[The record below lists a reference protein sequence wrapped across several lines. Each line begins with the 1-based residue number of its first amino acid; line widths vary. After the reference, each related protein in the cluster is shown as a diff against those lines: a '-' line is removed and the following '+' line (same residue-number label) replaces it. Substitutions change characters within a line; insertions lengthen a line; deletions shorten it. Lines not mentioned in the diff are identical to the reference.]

1 MKKTRTILFSLLLL
15 FILVEVIFIF
25 PQQIE
30 KMDREAYETTTEQ
43 KKERVEQKM
52 DGVHLVETQK
62 GSRDWEL
69 FAEKARGYQD
79 GGDWFLNKVK
89 VQFYNLEANDFTVT
103 GNEGEID
110 GHTKNIKIKGN
121 VVTKSANGYTFFTD
135 EIFYNSQLRKII
147 SPGKIKM
154 LGPSDDQGEGLKL
167 DGYNMHILVDI
178 NEMKIFKDIT
188 AIKNMKS
195 NQNLKI
201 TSEMATFSGK
211 SKEAHFENN
220 VMLNYGSMLIRGP
233 DCFFIYSSNM
243 RSLERINVKGG
254 VELTDKKRRATSQ
267 DLVVDLYKT
276 TLRFTGNPKIYQDQD
291 EISGEEILLLDG
303 GKRLKIQKVKA
314 NTDSI

>member
-1 MKKTRTILFSLLLL
+1 MKKTKKILFSLLLI

-30 KMDREAYETTTEQ
+30 KLDRETMETADNQ

-52 DGVHLVETQK
+52 KGVHLVESQR
-62 GSRDWEL
+62 GARDFEL
-69 FAEKARGYQD
+69 HAEKARGYQQE
-79 GGDWFLNKVK
+79 GDYFLDKVK
-89 VQFYNLEANDFTVT
+89 VQFYNLDANDFTVT
-103 GNEGEID
+103 GNEGEVD
-110 GHTKNIKIKGN
+110 GKTKNIKIKGN
-121 VVTKSANGYTFFTD
+121 VVTKSANGYTFYTD
-135 EIFYNSQLRKII
+135 EIFYNFAMRKII

-154 LGPSDDQGEGLKL
+154 VGPSDDQGDGLKL

-178 NEMKIFKDIT
+178 NEMKIFKDIN
-188 AIKNMKS
+188 AFKPMNS

-211 SKEAHFENN
+211 NKEAHFENN

-233 DCFFIYSSNM
+233 DCFFIYSGNM
-243 RSLERINVKGG
+243 KSLERINVKGG

-267 DLVVDLYKT
+267 DLVVDLQKA
-276 TLRFTGNPKIYQDQD
+276 TLRFTGSPKIYQDED
-291 EISGEEILLLDG
+291 EIAGEEILLLDG

-314 NTDSI
+314 SATQK

>member
-15 FILVEVIFIF
+15 FILIEVIFIF

-30 KMDREAYETTTEQ
+30 KMDRDAMDTGGEP

-52 DGVHLVETQK
+52 DGVHLVETQR

-89 VQFYNLEANDFTVT
+89 VQFYNLETNDFTVT

-110 GHTKNIKIKGN
+110 GKTKNIKIKGN
-121 VVTKSANGYTFFTD
+121 VVTRSANGYTFFTD

-167 DGYNMHILVDI
+167 DGHNMHILVDL
-178 NEMKIFKDIT
+178 NEMKIFKDIK
-188 AIKNMKS
+188 AIKNMNS
-195 NQNLKI
+195 GMDLKI
-201 TSEMATFSGK
+201 ASEMATFSGK
-211 SKEAHFENN
+211 SKEAHFEND
-220 VMLNYGSMLIRGP
+220 VVLNYGSMLIKGP
-233 DCFFIYSSNM
+233 DCYFIYSANM

-254 VELTDKKRRATSQ
+254 VELIDKKRRATSQ
-267 DLVVDLYKT
+267 DLVVDLYKA
-276 TLRFTGNPKIYQDQD
+276 TLRFTGNPKIYLDQD

-303 GKRLKIQKVKA
+303 GKRLKIQKVRASTTGK
-314 NTDSI
+314 

>member
-1 MKKTRTILFSLLLL
+1 MRKMRSVLFLLFLV
-15 FILVEVIFIF
+15 FILVEIIFIF

-30 KMDREAYETTTEQ
+30 KLDREAVETTGVQ
-43 KKERVEQKM
+43 NSERVEQKM

-69 FAEKARGYQD
+69 FAEKARGYQ
-79 GGDWFLNKVK
+79 GEGDWFLKKVR

-110 GHTKNIKIKGN
+110 GKTKNIKIKGN
-121 VVTKSANGYTFFTD
+121 VVTKSANGYTFYTE

-154 LGPSDDQGEGLKL
+154 IGPADDQGEGLKL

-178 NEMKIFKDIT
+178 NEMKIFKDIV
-188 AIKNMKS
+188 AIKKMNS

-201 TSEMATFSGK
+201 ASEMATFSGK

-220 VMLNYGSMLIRGP
+220 VTLNYGNMLIKGP
-233 DCFFIYSSNM
+233 DCFFIYSTNM
-243 RSLERINVKGG
+243 KNLERINVKGG
-254 VELTDKKRRATSQ
+254 VELIDKKRRATSQ

-276 TLRFTGNPKIYQDQD
+276 TLRLTGTPKIYQDQD
-291 EISGEEILLLDG
+291 EISGEEIMLLDG
-303 GKRLKIQKVKA
+303 GKRIKINKVKA
-314 NTDSI
+314 TSNME

>member
-1 MKKTRTILFSLLLL
+1 MRKMRSVLFLLFLI
-15 FILVEVIFIF
+15 FILVEIIFVF

-30 KMDREAYETTTEQ
+30 KLDREATETTSVQ
-43 KKERVEQKM
+43 NSERVEQKM

-69 FAEKARGYQD
+69 FAEKARGYQ
-79 GGDWFLNKVK
+79 GEGDWFLKKVR

-110 GHTKNIKIKGN
+110 GKTKNIKIKGN
-121 VVTKSANGYTFFTD
+121 VVTKSANGYTFYTE

-154 LGPSDDQGEGLKL
+154 LGPADDQGEGLKL

-178 NEMKIFKDIT
+178 NEMKIFKDIV
-188 AIKNMKS
+188 ALKKMNS
-195 NQNLKI
+195 SQNLKI
-201 TSEMATFSGK
+201 ASEMATFSGK

-220 VMLNYGSMLIRGP
+220 VMLNYGNMLIKGP
-233 DCFFIYSSNM
+233 DCFFIYSTNM
-243 RSLERINVKGG
+243 KNLERINVKGG
-254 VELTDKKRRATSQ
+254 VELIDKKRRATSQ

-276 TLRFTGNPKIYQDQD
+276 TLRLTGTPKIYQDQD
-291 EISGEEILLLDG
+291 EISGEEIMLLDG
-303 GKRLKIQKVKA
+303 GKRIKINKVKA
-314 NTDSI
+314 TSKME